1 MTLSNSTTGNISDSS
16 GRSSST
22 LEDLQSLPV
31 LYTLLECTVAITALL
46 GNLLVIVVFIQDK
59 RLRKRTNFYILSLA
73 LSDFLV
79 GLLGIPSAILTR
91 IGIPRDAFHG
101 CLTMLSLLVVLC
113 TISILNLVAVSFD
126 RFWAILFPLN
136 YHQKMSSKF
145 NSLET
150 KVTSCINIT
159 SCINR
164 SCSIAHHS

>member
-1 MTLSNSTTGNISDSS
+1 MTSSEITSDS

-31 LYTLLECTVAITALL
+31 LYTLLECLVALTALL

-73 LSDFLV
+73 VSDFLV

-101 CLTMLSLLVVLC
+101 CLFMLSLLVVLC

-136 YHQKMSSKF
+136 YHQKMSSE
-145 NSLET
+145 L
-150 KVTSCINIT
+150 
-159 SCINR
+159 
-164 SCSIAHHS
+164 AMLD

>member
-1 MTLSNSTTGNISDSS
+1 MTSNNTISES
-16 GRSSST
+16 GRST

-31 LYTLLECTVAITALL
+31 LYTLLECAVAITAML

-73 LSDFLV
+73 VSDFLV

-91 IGIPRDAFHG
+91 IGIPRDAFNG

-136 YHQKMSSKF
+136 YHQKMSSKLCF
-145 NSLET
+145 NL
-150 KVTSCINIT
+150 INYHYGT
-159 SCINR
+159 NR
-164 SCSIAHHS
+164 